1 MNQSEKLG
9 NENARVSFLQVAIKT
24 TRSKVCKYE
33 VFSVFIP
40 KTGKYGPE
48 ETPHLDTFYVVKS
61 DGYPAPCQKVVN
73 CFCKRSITDA
83 SQDLKYVSV
92 LHPFF
97 QSGSQAI

>member
-24 TRSKVCKYE
+24 TPSKVCKYE

-61 DGYPAPCQKVVN
+61 DGYPAPVK
-73 CFCKRSITDA
+73 K
-83 SQDLKYVSV
+83 
-92 LHPFF
+92 
-97 QSGSQAI
+97 